1 MTIQEQIK
9 NDLIIAMREKNE
21 NVKSILRVV
30 IGEFNRVGKE
40 VSDENAISI
49 LKKMNQN
56 AIDQGNSIESTIL
69 ELYLPKQ
76 LTEAELTD
84 VIQHIIIRD
93 GYATMKDMGNIMGSL
108 KEDYVGTYDGKL
120 ASIIVRKLLS

>member
-1 MTIQEQIK
+1 MTIQEHIK
-9 NDLIIAMREKNE
+9 NDLVVAMREKNE

-84 VIQHIIIRD
+84 VIKHIILRD
-93 GYATMKDMGNIMGSL
+93 GYSTMKYMGNIMGSL

-120 ASIIVRKLLS
+120 ASTIVRKLLS